1 MNHRLITCLLVA
13 LASLF
18 MEAQSAAVTS
28 TWTGSGDGVSWHQG
42 ANWSGGV
49 VPPAGGDVNISVP
62 ASNPTIQFT
71 SSAGTVQINSLTTSE
86 LLTISGGT
94 LQVATTFQTSQNIT
108 LKGLRVSANGI
119 RALDSQEQHLG
130 REVPGENPGIQNYR
144 SLTVKNGMALSHADR
159 IYNRSGS
166 IRSLMLS
173 CKDG

>member
-49 VPPAGGDVNISVP
+49 VPPAGSDVTIYVP

-86 LLTISGGT
+86 LITISCG
-94 LQVATTFQTSQNIT
+94 
-108 LKGLRVSANGI
+108 
-119 RALDSQEQHLG
+119 
-130 REVPGENPGIQNYR
+130 NPSFSTR
-144 SLTVKNGMALSHADR
+144 KPL
-159 IYNRSGS
+159 
-166 IRSLMLS
+166 
-173 CKDG
+173 